1 MPAVPGIADD
11 LTALIGN
18 IESCKICRL
27 EPSGVVLP
35 HEPRP
40 VVRVSQTARV
50 VIAGQA
56 PGVRV
61 HNTGIPFNDP
71 SGDRLR
77 DWMKISRDVF
87 YDQSRLAIVPMGF
100 CFPGHDKHKGDL
112 PPRPECAKTWHDTL
126 FEALPQIK
134 VVLAIGAHAHAY
146 HLKRLDRL
154 GKSTAKNKSVRSKSV
169 LSMTETVSNW
179 RFYLDGDPKVFV
191 LPHPSW
197 RNNAWL
203 KKHPWFETETL
214 PAMRAELAIWL

>member
-1 MPAVPGIADD
+1 MPAVSGTKND
-11 LTALIGN
+11 LSALAGA
-18 IESCKICRL
+18 IEACNICRVK
-27 EPSGVVLP
+27 PSRAALP

-61 HNTGIPFNDP
+61 HTTGIPFNDP

-77 DWMKISRDVF
+77 EWMKVSRETF

-112 PPRPECAKTWHDTL
+112 PPRPECRKVWHDKVFDL
-126 FEALPQIK
+126 LPQVK

-146 HLKRLDRL
+146 HLKRLGRL
-154 GKSTAKNKSVRSKSV
+154 ENSNPPKKSAP
-169 LSMTETVSNW
+169 SMSQTVSDW
-179 RFYLDGDPKVFV
+179 RLYVGSDPKVYV

-203 KKHPWFETETL
+203 KKHDWFESETL
-214 PAMRAELAIWL
+214 PAMRAELAKWL